1 MLDSAHAWHFARRS
15 KKYWVAALCGASFA
29 CGNYLFGD
37 DDSSESL
44 LSQYQQATQQ
54 LVTEVQPS
62 SGRRPG
68 SATNANPHTSRL
80 QPAKAQ
86 AASVATPGQIIASN
100 APAQQQKS
108 SRRVKPAQQPTS
120 ESAVAKAD
128 SPTQSELPPKS
139 EPLANADARAK
150 SETLGTE
157 EPPAQEQSAGNQA
170 ELAQHAPAAS
180 AVSEPTPAAA
190 PTESKPLPMVTYMPS
205 PSQVTQK
212 QLAPRMEIITPA
224 NTSTESPRAQELA
237 SQNVPFAVTKP
248 VTTQAEVWLPA
259 NPVPSQPLPQIINV
273 SRQAVA
279 PPQPPK
285 LASSLAELNDEQLPP
300 IVSPDQVPR
309 PGIRKIAIQPAA
321 QTTPVL
327 RIDLGKK

>member
-1 MLDSAHAWHFARRS
+1 MFDMARARLHTRRS
-15 KKYWVAALCGASFA
+15 KKYWVAALCAASFA
-29 CGNYLFGD
+29 SGHYLFGAD
-37 DDSSESL
+37 DDESESL

-62 SGRRPG
+62 STRRPG
-68 SATNANPHTSRL
+68 SATNTNPHTSRL

-86 AASVATPGQIIASN
+86 AASAASSGQAAPSN
-100 APAQQQKS
+100 VAQQQKS

-120 ESAVAKAD
+120 ESSVAKAD
-128 SPTQSELPPKS
+128 SLTQSELPSKS
-139 EPLANADARAK
+139 EPLANAEAPAK
-150 SETLGTE
+150 A
-157 EPPAQEQSAGNQA
+157 EPPAADDRPAQEQPADNQA
-170 ELAQHAPAAS
+170 ELAQHAPAAP
-180 AVSEPTPAAA
+180 AASEPPPAA
-190 PTESKPLPMVTYMPS
+190 PWTESKPLPMVTYIPPQS
-205 PSQVTQK
+205 EVTPK

-224 NTSTESPRAQELA
+224 NTNTKSPRAQDPA
-237 SQNVPFAVTKP
+237 AQSAPFVVAKSAP
-248 VTTQAEVWLPA
+248 TQAEVWLPA

-279 PPQPPK
+279 PPK
-285 LASSLAELNDEQLPP
+285 LASTLAELNDQNLPP

-309 PGIRKIAIQPAA
+309 PGARKKPIQPAA